1 MFFDNIIGTSDN
13 GSNNNENEN
22 DNDRYSLK
30 HVSLRQGRAFLKDEK
45 KIKRSNTYLAQN
57 INETGIVGMNIEG
70 FENNG
75 SQQPEAASA
84 SASAS
89 SAPAPVSST
98 SSDSSS
104 STATTATTATT
115 THLDE
120 LDKAFDAKMAAYS
133 SALSEYNKELLKS
146 QNFFVV
152 RVRSLAPINS
162 CFNCDASLSGTDCS
176 AMGVS
181 NSNGDIITALPNS
194 TSPTANLP
202 PCVNAGVTVP
212 GWSADPSNSGTCV
225 APLGQKC
232 CTPYML
238 NGQPV
243 CQAAF
248 GADNYDESAMNSW
261 ISQCIT
267 PPSPEEINQRIALAN
282 EHCQGNGI
290 SLNYWNT
297 NANNFVLVTTQDPAN
312 SNRPFAKMNS
322 IPVWII
328 NTYTSLNDATK
339 AKSALAFS
347 PTVEK
352 TLSSAREDMLNAG
365 TALIKAI
372 SSQHSVTLAERKAME
387 QKINAIRSKISKLDS
402 HKQSLDHSSDIK
414 ESFQSSSTLSDSLQ
428 GQEEDTRIQFKS
440 NYARYSVWFIIAI
453 FLFIV
458 MFSNIFMVSKDGEGG
473 SEEGSSS
480 SSIMLTI
487 GSLVM
492 LVFLYFIIQYILAYF
507 RVSRPDLPFDSVN
520 PLL

>member
-13 GSNNNENEN
+13 GSNNENEN

-104 STATTATTATT
+104 TATTATTATT

-181 NSNGDIITALPNS
+181 NSNGDIRTALPNS

-243 CQAAF
+243 CQAGF
-248 GADNYDESAMNSW
+248 GQPVADYNEPDMNSW

-290 SLNYWNT
+290 SLNYWST

-372 SSQHSVTLAERKAME
+372 SSQHSVT
-387 QKINAIRSKISKLDS
+387 QKEKQWNKKSMQFGQKYLNSIRINKR
-402 HKQSLDHSSDIK
+402 
-414 ESFQSSSTLSDSLQ
+414 
-428 GQEEDTRIQFKS
+428 
-440 NYARYSVWFIIAI
+440 WIIVQI
-453 FLFIV
+453 
-458 MFSNIFMVSKDGEGG
+458 
-473 SEEGSSS
+473 
-480 SSIMLTI
+480 
-487 GSLVM
+487 
-492 LVFLYFIIQYILAYF
+492 
-507 RVSRPDLPFDSVN
+507 
-520 PLL
+520 

>member
-13 GSNNNENEN
+13 GSINENEN

-45 KIKRSNTYLAQN
+45 KIKLSNTYLAQN

-70 FENNG
+70 FETG
-75 SQQPEAASA
+75 SQHPEAASA

-98 SSDSSS
+98 SDSPSS
-104 STATTATTATT
+104 TATTATT

-146 QNFFVV
+146 HNFFVV

-194 TSPTANLP
+194 ISPTANLP

-243 CQAAF
+243 CQAGF
-248 GADNYDESAMNSW
+248 GVDNYDESATNSW
-261 ISQCIT
+261 ISSCIT
-267 PPSPEEINQRIALAN
+267 PPSPEEINQ
-282 EHCQGNGI
+282 
-290 SLNYWNT
+290 
-297 NANNFVLVTTQDPAN
+297 
-312 SNRPFAKMNS
+312 
-322 IPVWII
+322 
-328 NTYTSLNDATK
+328 
-339 AKSALAFS
+339 
-347 PTVEK
+347 
-352 TLSSAREDMLNAG
+352 
-365 TALIKAI
+365 
-372 SSQHSVTLAERKAME
+372 
-387 QKINAIRSKISKLDS
+387 KIEAV
-402 HKQSLDHSSDIK
+402 
-414 ESFQSSSTLSDSLQ
+414 
-428 GQEEDTRIQFKS
+428 
-440 NYARYSVWFIIAI
+440 Y
-453 FLFIV
+453 
-458 MFSNIFMVSKDGEGG
+458 
-473 SEEGSSS
+473 
-480 SSIMLTI
+480 
-487 GSLVM
+487 
-492 LVFLYFIIQYILAYF
+492 
-507 RVSRPDLPFDSVN
+507 
-520 PLL
+520 